1 VYDLLG
7 IITTA
12 MPIVLPLAGAI
23 YTFFASRSKA
33 NDDRLDALTKRLD
46 KAELEL
52 TAAGHN
58 ANALA
63 SINTTLVDHDR
74 RLMSVENELKHLPSA
89 EHVNDLKLEISKLAG
104 LVGRLEEQMASVS
117 RTTHRIDDYL
127 RETGGKA

>member
-1 VYDLLG
+1 MYDLIG
-7 IITTA
+7 IINSL
-12 MPIVLPLAGAI
+12 MPIVLPVAGAI
-23 YTFFASRSKA
+23 YTFFSTRSKA
-33 NDDRLDALTKRLD
+33 NDARLDDLTKRLD

-63 SINTTLVDHDR
+63 TIDHALVDHDK
-74 RLMSVENELKHLPSA
+74 RLMTVEGELRHLPSA

-117 RTTHRIDDYL
+117 RTTHRIDDWL
-127 RETGGKA
+127 REGGGKS

>member
-1 VYDLLG
+1 MYDLLG
-7 IITTA
+7 TITTI
-12 MPIVLPLAGAI
+12 MPIVLPLAGAV

-33 NDDRLDALTKRLD
+33 NDARLDELTKRLD
-46 KAELEL
+46 KAEVEL
-52 TAAGHN
+52 VAASHN

-63 SINTTLVDHDR
+63 AINTNLVDHDK
-74 RLMSVENELKHLPSA
+74 RLMAVESELRHLPSA

-127 RETGGKA
+127 REGGKA